1 MDTNR
6 IDAVVSDAFKRM
18 NNRVHIQDQQ
28 EKPLIVWQAHE
39 GNLSGAN
46 IAMLEYI
53 DALQDTYRSHV
64 ILPHEGSMRRA
75 LTERH
80 IPVSI
85 LPQYGWAGTIAA
97 GSFVKRI
104 KRFIRTRM
112 AVKAIE
118 QLLQQTKAALVC
130 TNTLVP
136 FVAAKAAYKLGLPH
150 VWWIH
155 EYGEEDFGFSIGNG
169 DAATA
174 YTNMQQWSKLIICN
188 SDAVTKKFRTL
199 LPAVQVERIYQP
211 VSWRVPAQ
219 QPAATEAE
227 YLMFGQ
233 IVASK
238 GHPEVLEAM
247 ALSAKEGHRVQLHI
261 KGPCEDP
268 VYLKRLHQLIT
279 THGLTEQV
287 KIETG
292 FFVKE
297 EEMPKYKVLLVAS
310 RSEAF
315 GRVIVEANKAGL
327 RVVVRNSGG
336 APELVNETNG
346 LLYTTTE
353 ELSAIFSGKT
363 LMPDTGIRFNYNEAT
378 ELQRLHHLLASIS

>member
-64 ILPHEGSMRRA
+64 ILPHEGSMRKA

-104 KRFIRTRM
+104 KRFIRTRI

-199 LPAVQVERIYQP
+199 LPAVPVERIYQP
-211 VSWRVPAQ
+211 VSWHVSAQ

-363 LMPDTGIRFNYNEAT
+363 MLPDTGIRFNYNEAT

>member
-1 MDTNR
+1 M
-6 IDAVVSDAFKRM
+6 
-18 NNRVHIQDQQ
+18 
-28 EKPLIVWQAHE
+28 
-39 GNLSGAN
+39 
-46 IAMLEYI
+46 
-53 DALQDTYRSHV
+53 YRSHV
-64 ILPHEGSMRRA
+64 ILPHEGSMRKA
-75 LTERH
+75 LTERN

-85 LPQYGWAGTIAA
+85 IPQYGWAGTVG
-97 GSFVKRI
+97 GSLVKRI
-104 KRFIRTRM
+104 KRIIRIYI
-112 AVKAIE
+112 ALKAIE

-169 DAATA
+169 NPV
-174 YTNMQQWSKLIICN
+174 YGYKKMQEWSKLIICN
-188 SDAVTKKFRTL
+188 SDAVTKKFRLL
-199 LPAVQVERIYQP
+199 LPSVPVERIYQP
-211 VSWRVPAQ
+211 VSWRLCATET
-219 QPAATEAE
+219 AATEAQ

-238 GHPEVLEAM
+238 GHMEVLEAI

-261 KGPCEDP
+261 KGPCEDT
-268 VYLKRLHQLIT
+268 VYLERLHQLIT
-279 THGLTEQV
+279 THGLNEQV
-287 KIETG
+287 KIEKG

-297 EEMPKYKVLLVAS
+297 EEMPKYKVLIVAS

-327 RVVVRNSGG
+327 NVIVRNCGG

-353 ELSAIFSGKT
+353 ELSAIFSGKIM
-363 LMPDTGIRFNYNEAT
+363 LPDSDIRVNYN
-378 ELQRLHHLLASIS
+378 

>member
-1 MDTNR
+1 
-6 IDAVVSDAFKRM
+6 M
-18 NNRVHIQDQQ
+18 NNRVHIQEQQ

-53 DALQDTYRSHV
+53 DALHATYRSHV
-64 ILPHEGSMRRA
+64 ILPHEGSMRKA
-75 LTERH
+75 LAERNV
-80 IPVSI
+80 PVTI
-85 LPQYGWAGTIAA
+85 IPQYGWAEIIPA
-97 GSFVKRI
+97 GSYVKRI
-104 KRFIRTRM
+104 KRFIRTRI

-118 QLLQQTKAALVC
+118 ELLQQAKAAFVC

-169 DAATA
+169 NASNA
-174 YTNMQQWSKLIICN
+174 YANMQQWSKLIICN

-211 VSWRVPAQ
+211 VSWRVRALQ
-219 QPAATEAE
+219 NAATEAE

-268 VYLKRLHQLIT
+268 VYIKRLHQLIAM
-279 THGLTEQV
+279 HGLTEQV

-297 EEMPKYKVLLVAS
+297 EEMPKYKVLLIAS

-327 RVVVRNSGG
+327 RVVVKNSGG

-346 LLYTTTE
+346 LLYTTTG
-353 ELSAIFSGKT
+353 ELSAIFSRKT
-363 LMPDTGIRFNYNEAT
+363 MLPNTGIRFNYNEAT
-378 ELQRLHHLLASIS
+378 ELQRLHHLLSSIA